1 MHLYYGRDAVF
12 QMCINVRKWKCIV
25 SQLNS
30 QVLHFYRCAASAAHF
45 LFRRKNMDLKNIN
58 FSEMSDKDWD
68 DLEKKAK
75 KEREEMKK
83 NDLVEALDM
92 YNEMVQNVY
101 KAFQYKTA
109 MEMLQFKFIDVYDI
123 SRLTGISLKEIK
135 CIEIFLENTRQ

>member
-1 MHLYYGRDAVF
+1 
-12 QMCINVRKWKCIV
+12 
-25 SQLNS
+25 
-30 QVLHFYRCAASAAHF
+30 
-45 LFRRKNMDLKNIN
+45 MDLKNIN